1 MRLAPVPMFFAG
13 DPQAA
18 VAYAVESSRT
28 THAAQECLD
37 ACRLFAAILLGAL
50 AGADKTTVLFGP
62 HTALAEGAALG
73 PKLQSIA
80 DGAYRSKDAEQ
91 IRGSGYVV
99 DSLEAALWSFWR
111 TDNFRD
117 AILTAVNLGDDAD
130 TTAAVCGQVAGAF
143 YGESGIPGHW
153 RKQLVMIQ
161 EIRILADQLQNSQ
174 N

>member
-1 MRLAPVPMFFAG
+1 MA
-13 DPQAA
+13 
-18 VAYAVESSRT
+18 RT
-28 THAAQECLD
+28 
-37 ACRLFAAILLGAL
+37 LFWQ
-50 AGADKTTVLFGP
+50 KVQV
-62 HTALAEGAALG
+62 LG
-73 PKLQSIA
+73 PKLQAIA
-80 DGAYRSKDAEQ
+80 EGAYRSKDAGQ

-153 RKQLVMIQ
+153 RKRLVMVQ
-161 EIRILADQLQNSQ
+161 EIRTLADQLQIPQ